1 MIARGSAWTLTVWA
15 VWAVRACAVTAAL
28 GLGAG
33 CGGKP
38 PKSADDEKINTAPPE
53 DTTPTASGPVP
64 GSADDT
70 SGKSGQ
76 SACTGFEMDLMAA
89 LNASACEVAG
99 VKPDSKPK
107 ETKDILTVTA
117 MAESARV
124 APGGHLDILVTYA
137 NKSAAPLTLDFT
149 VDPTPRFTV
158 EAYGAKSN
166 KRVDLPA
173 GSEPKLPAGSPP
185 REPGD
190 PHVARV
196 TIAANG
202 KATVHIGW
210 DAARMRW
217 APEKLKGTPPE
228 MGYPKAAAGPL
239 PKGKYNLRVVTPLT
253 NVFEGID
260 HEVSAPR
267 TSIDVQ

>member
-1 MIARGSAWTLTVWA
+1 MMDKVA
-15 VWAVRACAVTAAL
+15 VWGLALAAGTVVL
-28 GLGAG
+28 AG
-33 CGGKP
+33 CGGGKP
-38 PKSADDEKINTAPPE
+38 PAAKSADDAVTTDTAPPT
-53 DTTPTASGPVP
+53 DTTPTLNAPVP
-64 GSADDT
+64 GTADDT
-70 SGKSGQ
+70 AGKATQ
-76 SACTGFEMDLMAA
+76 NPCTGFEMDLMAA
-89 LNASACEVAG
+89 LNLSACEVADA
-99 VKPDSKPK
+99 KPDTKPK
-107 ETKDILTVTA
+107 DMKGNLVVTA

-124 APGGHLDILVTYA
+124 APGGHADILVTYA
-137 NKSAAPLTLDFT
+137 NKTAAPLSLDFT

-173 GSEPKLPAGSPP
+173 GAQPKLPAGSPP

-190 PHVARV
+190 PHIARV

-202 KATVHIGW
+202 KATIHIGW
-210 DAARMRW
+210 DATRMRW

-228 MGYPKAAAGPL
+228 MGYPKASSGAL

-267 TSIDVQ
+267 TTIDVQ